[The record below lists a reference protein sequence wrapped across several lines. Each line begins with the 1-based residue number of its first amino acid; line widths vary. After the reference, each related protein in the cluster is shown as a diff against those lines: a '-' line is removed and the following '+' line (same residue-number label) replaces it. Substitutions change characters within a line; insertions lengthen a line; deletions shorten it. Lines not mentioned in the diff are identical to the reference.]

1 MTLDESA
8 LSRTASQYPP
18 SAIRGVF
25 DRVAEQERLSGE
37 PVVKLTV
44 GEPDFDSPAHVIEAA
59 MDSLRSGGTRYT
71 PNAGIVELR
80 EAVARHFGQRWGR
93 DVLPENVMIT
103 AGGNEALLLAMSVIL
118 DPGDEVLVPDP
129 AYPNYL
135 GQAHLLKA
143 QTVRIP
149 LEPSDGFR
157 LTAELVEPMIG
168 PRTKLL
174 VLNSPSNP
182 LGTVIAPQELE
193 KLVELAERHGIY
205 ILSDEVYD
213 RIVFSAQVGVQQ
225 VTSVA
230 QVRPDLGRTLVVNSL
245 SKSHAM
251 TGWRLGFVIAD
262 ARLVA
267 PMPRLQEGIVGC
279 LPEFVQRAGVAA
291 LDGPDASTQDML
303 ATYERRR
310 DRLIRGVTDLG
321 LGYVRPDGA
330 FYLFVDVRGTG
341 LTSAEF
347 TDRLLHEQRVA
358 VVPGTAFGEAG
369 EGFVRLSYAAGEET
383 IDRALEGI
391 GAFLASL

>member
-157 LTAELVEPMIG
+157 LAAELVEPMIG

-230 QVRPDLGRTLVVNSL
+230 QVRPNLGRTLVVNSL

-303 ATYERRR
+303 ARYERRR

>member
-59 MDSLRSGGTRYT
+59 MDSLRAGGTRYT

-157 LTAELVEPMIG
+157 LAAELVEPMIG

-230 QVRPDLGRTLVVNSL
+230 QVRPNLGRTLVVNSL

>member
-59 MDSLRSGGTRYT
+59 MDSLRAGGTRYT

>member
-37 PVVKLTV
+37 PVVKLIV

-230 QVRPDLGRTLVVNSL
+230 QVRPNLGRTLVVNSL

>member
-37 PVVKLTV
+37 PVVKLIV

-59 MDSLRSGGTRYT
+59 MDSLRAGGTRYT

>member
-37 PVVKLTV
+37 PVVKLIV

-157 LTAELVEPMIG
+157 LAAELVEPMIG

>member
-59 MDSLRSGGTRYT
+59 MDSLRAGGTRYT
-71 PNAGIVELR
+71 PNTGIVELR
-80 EAVARHFGQRWGR
+80 EAVARHYGQRWGR
-93 DVLPENVMIT
+93 DVLPDNVMIT

-118 DPGDEVLVPDP
+118 DPGDEVLVTDP

-157 LTAELVEPMIG
+157 LTAELVEPMIS

-213 RIVFSAQVGVQQ
+213 RIIFGAQVGVQR

-230 QVRPDLGRTLVVNSL
+230 QVRPDFGRTLVVNSL

-279 LPEFVQRAGVAA
+279 LPEFVQRAAVAA

-303 ATYERRR
+303 ARYERRR

-383 IDRALEGI
+383 IDSALEGI
-391 GAFLASL
+391 GMFLASL

>member
-59 MDSLRSGGTRYT
+59 MDSLRAGGTRYT

-157 LTAELVEPMIG
+157 LAAELVEPMIG

>member
-59 MDSLRSGGTRYT
+59 MDSLRAGGTRYT

-157 LTAELVEPMIG
+157 LAAELVEPMIG

-230 QVRPDLGRTLVVNSL
+230 QVRPNLGRTLVVNSL

-303 ATYERRR
+303 ARYERRR

>member
-59 MDSLRSGGTRYT
+59 MDSLRAGGTRYT

-157 LTAELVEPMIG
+157 LAAELVEPMIG

-303 ATYERRR
+303 ARYERRR